1 MMQNINRA
9 PDDRLRQRREKR
21 HKGTTIV
28 LHSLL
33 IIGFFA
39 FLIGGAYLTLTS
51 EKREVSDM
59 ENRKLAGPPV
69 ELSVENVMSGAYMKS
84 VEAYVTDHV
93 VSRDSWISLHA
104 FLSKDLFLQ
113 TVKNGIYVSAD
124 GTMESPMKQTV
135 DTDTLLDDLS
145 TFTEAMQASGV
156 DVYFGL
162 APNKASM
169 VDVGPNMP
177 DYMGNEAPRIFKGV
191 RDALAS
197 VDGLTVMDYR
207 KPLNTADTLSDV
219 FYKTDYHWN
228 INGAYLAYAQ
238 TVNQIADD
246 HPDVG
251 APLKLGEL
259 RTKTHERPYYGSYA
273 RSTTLQ
279 YVKDGDTF
287 EWMEP
292 KAGYTPN
299 TICYNRA
306 DNCNGNLI
314 NQKPLKSEETYTEMY
329 SLFLHRNW
337 PIITMDQET
346 PKNDT
351 RTLILKDSYANP
363 MLTLLPE
370 HFGHLSV
377 IDIRHF
383 DESSIETY
391 VKQNDID
398 VVLFI
403 HNVNLGE
410 FVPLYHEKLND

>member
-1 MMQNINRA
+1 MQNLNPTPRST
-9 PDDRLRQRREKR
+9 RQRHETRHIVTKR
-21 HKGTTIV
+21 V
-28 LHSLL
+28 FHSLL
-33 IIGFFA
+33 IIGFLA
-39 FLIGGAYLTLTS
+39 FLIGGAYVTLSS
-51 EKREVSDM
+51 EKREVSAM
-59 ENRKLAGPPV
+59 ENRELAKATAD
-69 ELSVENVMSGAYMKS
+69 LTFENVMSGAYMKS
-84 VEAYVTDHV
+84 VETYVTDHV
-93 VSRDSWISLHA
+93 FNRDSWISLHA
-104 FLSKDLFLQ
+104 FLSKDLFRQ

-124 GTMESPMKQTV
+124 GTMESPMKETI
-135 DTDTLLDDLS
+135 DTNMLLDDLS
-145 TFTEAMQASGV
+145 AFTTSMQSAGV

-169 VDVGPNMP
+169 VEVEPNMP
-177 DYMGNEAPRIFKGV
+177 DYMGNEAPTIFKET
-191 RDALAS
+191 RDSLAT
-197 VDGLTVMDYR
+197 VEGMTVMDYR
-207 KPLNTADTLSDV
+207 KPLNTADKLSDV

-228 INGAYLAYAQ
+228 INGAYLAYVQ
-238 TVNQIADD
+238 TVKQIAAK
-246 HPDVG
+246 HPEVSD
-251 APLKLGEL
+251 PLKPGEL
-259 RTKTHERPYYGSYA
+259 RKKAHDRPYYGSYA

-279 YVKDGDTF
+279 YVKSGDTF

-292 KAGYTPN
+292 KAGFTPSS
-299 TICYNRA
+299 ICYNRA
-306 DNCNGNLI
+306 EPCNGNLI
-314 NQKPLKSEETYTEMY
+314 NKKPLKSEETYTEMY

-337 PIITMDQET
+337 PLITMNQET

-391 VKQNDID
+391 VKDNDID

-410 FVPLYHEKLND
+410 FIPLYHDKLNE